1 MFFRGNNLKV
11 VIILLTV
18 FTFVSKAEH
27 YRFVAEDLP
36 PYHFIDSHGQVQGAF
51 VDIVKAVANQAKIKY
66 SIELYP
72 FARALKLFETKSNV
86 LMFSLLKS
94 PSREKQ
100 FIWLGKVFHNTAYLV
115 SVKGTKPPLLNL
127 EQAKRYTVGTIRGYF
142 SETYLRSAGFQ
153 EGSNLSLSVKYQ
165 SLWRMLFNDRI
176 DFVLTNTISLN
187 QELNTLGYRTD
198 DIERRLV
205 LDDFPSELHLAGNLS
220 IDPSSALA
228 LQKALVTIKDNGEYL
243 KILNDWGLSELK
255 KEEALAY

>member
-72 FARALKLFETKSNV
+72 FARAFNLLKAKPNV

-94 PSREKQ
+94 PSREEQ
-100 FIWLGKVFHNTAYLV
+100 FIWLGDIFHNAAYLV
-115 SVKGTKPPLLNL
+115 ALKGSKPQLVNL
-127 EQAKRYTVGTIRGYF
+127 EEAKAYTVGTIRGYY
-142 SETYLRSAGFQ
+142 SEAYLREAGFE
-153 EGSNLSLSVKYQ
+153 EGVNLSLSVRYQ
-165 SLWRMLFNDRI
+165 ELWQMLFNHRI
-176 DFVLTNTISLN
+176 DFVLTNTLSLN
-187 QELNTLGYRTD
+187 SELNKLGLDVIR
-198 DIERRLV
+198 IERTLE
-205 LDDFPSELHLAGNLS
+205 LTDFPYELHLVANLS
-220 IDPSSALA
+220 LAPSTANVLQQAL
-228 LQKALVTIKDNGEYL
+228 KTIKANGEYQ
-243 KILNDWGLSELK
+243 KILKQWNIH
-255 KEEALAY
+255 